1 MTDRRRQINETL
13 APVSGAPGPLGE
25 AVAVLRGLDE
35 ALSPLVCDVLDRL
48 IDCDSLSAEVEAAL
62 DAAGI
67 TDTEA
72 VERLTRQITAE
83 LDDKPFERIGAGL
96 RRLATHLAA
105 LGSQRLAAARD
116 PDASPGL

>member
-13 APVSGAPGPLGE
+13 APVSGVPGPLGE
-25 AVAVLRGLDE
+25 AVAVLRRLDE
-35 ALSPLVCDVLDRL
+35 VLSPLVCDVLDRL

-83 LDDKPFERIGAGL
+83 LDRKPFERVGVAL

-105 LGSQRLAAARD
+105 LGPQRRAQGSRE
-116 PDASPGL
+116 